1 MESRAI
7 LLVEDD
13 PDDILLLRRA
23 FEKFDLTGSMQVV
36 ENGEDAVAYLSGK
49 GRYSDRD
56 AHPAPCLVLLDLSLP
71 RLSGFEVL
79 QWLRK
84 QPDLGLLPVVVLTS
98 SKDQGDI
105 DRAYG
110 LGANS
115 YLLKTPDLNG
125 TVDVAKIVDR
135 YWVVLKR
142 KPSVCLSGRV

>member
-1 MESRAI
+1 
-7 LLVEDD
+7 
-13 PDDILLLRRA
+13 
-23 FEKFDLTGSMQVV
+23 MQVV

-56 AHPAPCLVLLDLSLP
+56 THPAPCLVLLDLSLP

-135 YWVVLKR
+135 YWVVLNR
-142 KPSVCLSGRV
+142 KPSACLSGSV